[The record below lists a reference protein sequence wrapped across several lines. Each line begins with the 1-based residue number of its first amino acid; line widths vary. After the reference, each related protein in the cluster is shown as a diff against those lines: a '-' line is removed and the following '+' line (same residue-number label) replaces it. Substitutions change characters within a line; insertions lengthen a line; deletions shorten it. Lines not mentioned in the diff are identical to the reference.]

1 MPRTL
6 PPDGGVH
13 VVVRRLRLIPSGKS
27 VEIAL
32 EAPCRRSSGEWECA
46 YHITGLGRTRAGRG
60 RGSDGLQA
68 LQSAL
73 LDVRRALEPFA
84 ARLTWLGE
92 PGELG
97 LPLPVPDYFGGA
109 FRRRV
114 EALVEREVEAEGRRL
129 KTRALEP
136 EGAAQSYRRPRS
148 STHPGS

>member
-1 MPRTL
+1 MPRAL

-13 VVVRRLRLIPSGKS
+13 LVVREFRLIPGGKP
-27 VEIAL
+27 VAIGL
-32 EAPCRRSSGEWECA
+32 DAPYRRTRGEWECT
-46 YHITGLGRTRAGRG
+46 YHIIGLGRTRAGRG

-73 LDVRRALEPFA
+73 LDARRALEPFA

-97 LPLPVPDYFGGA
+97 LPLPVPDYFGGE

-129 KTRALEP
+129 KARALESAEAP
-136 EGAAQSYRRPRS
+136 QSYRRPRS
-148 STHPGS
+148 STQPDS

>member
-6 PPDGGVH
+6 PPDGGAH
-13 VVVRRLRLIPSGKS
+13 VAVRQLRLIPSGKP
-27 VEIAL
+27 VVIAVD
-32 EAPCRRSSGEWECA
+32 APCRRAKDDWECA
-46 YHITGLGRTRAGRG
+46 YHITGLGRTRGGRG

-73 LDVRRALEPFA
+73 LDARQALEPFA

-97 LPLPVPDYFGGA
+97 LPAPVPDYFGGA

-129 KTRALEP
+129 KARALEP
-136 EGAAQSYRRPRS
+136 EEAFQSYRRPRS
-148 STHPGS
+148 STQPGS